1 MIVYDLF
8 RNYGGIPMV
17 LHPVILGSKLI
28 VLIILIV
35 VLLILRGMLA
45 PEDFRVA
52 VIVGAAVFAVFTV
65 AIWVV
70 FLKLL
75 SNPESKVSKQMVL
88 SHQAR
93 AEDGFQSSADE
104 FASLVGSRGVTL
116 SALRPS
122 GIGEFEGK
130 RVPVVTEGGFV
141 PADATV
147 EVVSARGSRV
157 IVRIVAEP
165 DNEDQGGKDS

>member
-1 MIVYDLF
+1 
-8 RNYGGIPMV
+8 MV
-17 LHPVILGSKLI
+17 HHPVILGSKLI
-28 VLIILIV
+28 VLIIIIV
-35 VLLILRGMLA
+35 VLLILREMLA

-52 VIVGAAVFAVFTV
+52 VVVGAAVFVVFSV
-65 AIWVV
+65 AIWAV

-93 AEDGFQSSADE
+93 TEDGFQAAADE
-104 FASLVGSRGVTL
+104 YASLVGSRGVAV

-122 GIGEFEGK
+122 GIAEVEGQ

-141 PADATV
+141 PAGATV
-147 EVVSARGSRV
+147 AVVSAKGSRV
-157 IVRIVAEP
+157 VVRIVAEP
-165 DNEDQGGKDS
+165 DDRDQNEKA